1 MTGLEKSGNS
11 PESDAVAI
19 LSILYFI
26 IPFLSIKLVSFSY
39 TPSVSATKYD
49 SAPLQIIS
57 S

>member
-26 IPFLSIKLVSFSY
+26 IPFVSIKLVSFSY
-39 TPSVSATKYD
+39 TPSVSETKYD